1 MQCISCSLLLLRTH
15 THTHTCRGGLKGL
28 PVTRAFGSKERGESG
43 VLPVRDLNTLVAGRP
58 LTNLQ
63 HRATNLSLSASFN
76 QRKCKLVTPVTQV
89 VKYSLCV
96 YVSHE
101 IKTSILKL

>member
-1 MQCISCSLLLLRTH
+1 MCMRIKMCQHLREYKRKYMKCTFSVYFYCI
-15 THTHTCRGGLKGL
+15 HTCLGGLNGL

-63 HRATNLSLSASFN
+63 
-76 QRKCKLVTPVTQV
+76 QRSNTTC
-89 VKYSLCV
+89 
-96 YVSHE
+96 
-101 IKTSILKL
+101 